1 MTILQRYLYL
11 SLDTIK
17 SPQSWREK
25 DGRAL
30 ARRDTASPQPDKTH
44 TLSSKTQARKLGTSF
59 IMKYNTFQVNHE
71 IRIRIEEKLA
81 CPKFNWNREICWIF
95 LIDRNGKWFFSYA
108 IVLRM
113 EH

>member
-1 MTILQRYLYL
+1 MTTQQNKIKIKLFKRLRNPVLFMTILQRYLYL

-59 IMKYNTFQVNHE
+59 IMKYNTFQV
-71 IRIRIEEKLA
+71 IQ
-81 CPKFNWNREICWIF
+81 
-95 LIDRNGKWFFSYA
+95 
-108 IVLRM
+108 
-113 EH
+113 